1 MTTEPTYEELKNRVR
16 ELEQQLTEYKLVQEA
31 LRKEK
36 EKFKILIEES
46 PFGISIIG
54 KDGSYIYINPKFIDV
69 FGYTLEDISTGKE
82 WFEKAFPDSLKRH
95 QAISTWITDLKK
107 SMIGETRPRTFSVNC
122 KDGADKVI
130 RFRPV
135 SLETGEQ
142 FVIYEDITDRVIA
155 EKETLQR
162 EKVHA
167 ALETAGAVCHEMNQ
181 PLMAILG
188 YSQLALM
195 NIQDSESLN
204 DRLVKIQEQ
213 VERMRE
219 ITEKLMKITRYKT
232 KDYASA
238 GKIIDID
245 KSSI

>member
-1 MTTEPTYEELKNRVR
+1 MITEPTYEELKDKVK
-16 ELEQQLTEYKLVQEA
+16 ELERQLAEYRLVQEA
-31 LRKEK
+31 LRQEK

-54 KDGSYIYINPKFIDV
+54 KDGCYEYINPKFVDV

-82 WFEKAFPDSLKRH
+82 WFEKAYPDSQQRH
-95 QAISTWITDLKK
+95 KAISTWITDLKK
-107 SMIGETRPRTFSVNC
+107 SKIGETRPRTFTVNC
-122 KDGADKVI
+122 KDNSDKVI

-135 SLETGEQ
+135 SLGTGEQ
-142 FVIYEDITDRVIA
+142 FIIYEDITDRVMA

-162 EKVHA
+162 EKVQA

-181 PLMAILG
+181 PMMAILG

-195 NIQDSESLN
+195 NIQENRSLY
-204 DRLVKIQEQ
+204 DKLLKIQEQ
-213 VERMRE
+213 IERMRE
-219 ITEKLMKITRYKT
+219 ITDKLMKITRYKT
-232 KDYASA
+232 KDYASF

-245 KSSI
+245 KCSI